1 MAVIKRQTV
10 TGTDEDVEKLE
21 FPLCVVS
28 GCKMAL
34 LLWKT
39 AWWFLKK

>member
-10 TGTDEDVEKLE
+10 TGADEDVEKLE
-21 FPLCVVS
+21 PLCVVS